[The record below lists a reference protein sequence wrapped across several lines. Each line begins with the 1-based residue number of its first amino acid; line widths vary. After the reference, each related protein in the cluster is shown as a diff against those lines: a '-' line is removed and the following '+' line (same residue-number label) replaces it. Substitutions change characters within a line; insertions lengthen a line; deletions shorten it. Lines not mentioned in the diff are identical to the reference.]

1 MKTALPDSSASWLRG
16 AGRLWASLLAAGLA
30 AGCAGRPIDP
40 AHLADLHYKPSNY
53 YSKSKVLDPAIRR
66 VAVLPITTVSDTETF
81 KHGADELQ
89 EILGPELEKTKRFD
103 VVVVSGEQLRQW
115 TGQETWQAD
124 EPLPPDF
131 FAKLREGCGCD
142 AVFFAQ
148 LIRYHPYQPVAVG
161 WKLALCQ
168 PGESKPVWA
177 ADEVFDAGDAE
188 VANAARQ
195 YSGRQVYI
203 EGPLDDPAA
212 ILGSPSR
219 FGQYSLSA
227 LLATLPQR

>member
-1 MKTALPDSSASWLRG
+1 MKIALPELGGGWLRE
-16 AGRLWASLLAAGLA
+16 AGRQWLPLLAVVLFS
-30 AGCAGRPIDP
+30 GCAGRAVEPM
-40 AHLADLHYKPSNY
+40 HLADIQYKPNNS
-53 YSKSKVLDPAIRR
+53 YSKSPVLDPNIRR
-66 VAVLPITTVSDTETF
+66 VAVLPITTVADTQTF
-81 KHGADELQ
+81 KDGAELMQ
-89 EILGPELEKTKRFD
+89 QYLGPELEKAKRFD
-103 VVVVSGEQLRQW
+103 LVVVSSEQLRQW
-115 TGQETWQAD
+115 TGQATWRAD
-124 EPLPPDF
+124 EPLPTNF
-131 FAKLREGCGCD
+131 FAELRQGCGCD

-168 PGESKPVWA
+168 PGEPKPIWA

-188 VANAARQ
+188 VANAARR
-195 YSGRQVYI
+195 YSGQHVHI

-227 LLATLPQR
+227 LLAKLPER

>member
-1 MKTALPDSSASWLRG
+1 MKRALADRWERRLRG
-16 AGRLWASLLAAGLA
+16 AGRLWPCLLAAGLA
-30 AGCAGRPIDP
+30 AGCAGRGIEPSRI
-40 AHLADLHYKPSNY
+40 ADIRYKPSNIY
-53 YSKSKVLDPAIRR
+53 RPSPVLDPSIKR

-81 KHGADELQ
+81 KDGAELLQ
-89 EILGPELEKTKRFD
+89 QYLGPELEKTKRFEL
-103 VVVVSGEQLRQW
+103 VIVSSEQLRQW
-115 TGQETWQAD
+115 TGQETWRAD
-124 EPLPPDF
+124 EALPRNF
-131 FAKLREGCGCD
+131 FDELHEACGCD

-161 WKLALCQ
+161 WKLSLCQ
-168 PGESKPVWA
+168 ASQLKPIWA

-188 VANAARQ
+188 VANAARR
-195 YSGRQVYI
+195 YSGQHVHI

-227 LLATLPQR
+227 LLATLPER

>member
-1 MKTALPDSSASWLRG
+1 
-16 AGRLWASLLAAGLA
+16 
-30 AGCAGRPIDP
+30 
-40 AHLADLHYKPSNY
+40 
-53 YSKSKVLDPAIRR
+53 
-66 VAVLPITTVSDTETF
+66 
-81 KHGADELQ
+81 
-89 EILGPELEKTKRFD
+89 
-103 VVVVSGEQLRQW
+103 
-115 TGQETWQAD
+115 
-124 EPLPPDF
+124 
-131 FAKLREGCGCD
+131 
-142 AVFFAQ
+142 VFFAQ

>member
-1 MKTALPDSSASWLRG
+1 
-16 AGRLWASLLAAGLA
+16 
-30 AGCAGRPIDP
+30 
-40 AHLADLHYKPSNY
+40 
-53 YSKSKVLDPAIRR
+53 
-66 VAVLPITTVSDTETF
+66 VLPITTVSDTETF
-81 KHGADELQ
+81 KHGAENLQ
-89 EILGPELEKTKRFD
+89 QILGPELEKTKLFD

-115 TGQETWQAD
+115 TGQEAWRAD
-124 EPLPPDF
+124 EPLPPNF
-131 FAKLREGCGCD
+131 FAELREGCGCD

-161 WKLALCQ
+161 WKLALCR
-168 PGESKPVWA
+168 PGEPKPIWA

-188 VANAARQ
+188 VANAARR
-195 YSGRQVYI
+195 YSGQQVYI

-227 LLATLPQR
+227 LLATLPPR